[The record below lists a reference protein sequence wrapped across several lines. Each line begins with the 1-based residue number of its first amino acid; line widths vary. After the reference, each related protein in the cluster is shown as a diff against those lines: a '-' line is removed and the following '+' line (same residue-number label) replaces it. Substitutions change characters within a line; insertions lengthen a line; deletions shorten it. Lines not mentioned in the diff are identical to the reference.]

1 MYQVRKLMTLDEYT
15 IQELRNF
22 PQATG
27 ELSGLL
33 RSIGLACKR
42 INAEVNRAGLADIL
56 GAVGIENVQGEEVQK
71 LDDFANNALID
82 MLNHSIF
89 CAGVGSEENDDIVVF
104 NDAISN

>member
-1 MYQVRKLMTLDEYT
+1 MINSRKLMTLDEFT

-56 GAVGIENVQGEEVQK
+56 GAVGVENVQGEEVQRLYQFK
-71 LDDFANNALID
+71 EQFEEFERNRIAAKE
-82 MLNHSIF
+82 
-89 CAGVGSEENDDIVVF
+89 AKRKGEPTPEENDEVTECH
-104 NDAISN
+104 